1 MGVVVHIPG
10 YLRAW
15 TGGAGRVL
23 LDGRPGTVRDA
34 LDQLTARHPGVR
46 DRVMDE
52 LGEVRPHVNVFV
64 GVESIR
70 FSGGLATALEPGAEI
85 TIVPAVSGG

>member
-1 MGVVVHIPG
+1 MAVVFHVPG

-23 LDGRPGTVRDA
+23 LDGAPGTVQGA
-34 LDQLTARHPGVR
+34 LDQLWAKHPGVR

-52 LGEVRPHVNVFV
+52 LGAVRMHVNVFV
-64 GVESIR
+64 GAESIR